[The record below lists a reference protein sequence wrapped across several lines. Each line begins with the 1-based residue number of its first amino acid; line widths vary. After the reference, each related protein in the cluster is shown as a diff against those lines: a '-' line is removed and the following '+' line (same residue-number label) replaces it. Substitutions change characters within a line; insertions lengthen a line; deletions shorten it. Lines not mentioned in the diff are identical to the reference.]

1 MPASNIACPTC
12 LQGGVENPL
21 LYAQGKF
28 GYFCRENH
36 TFNDTEAL
44 REMDLKKLSRPQPET
59 PKAPPAGSVEMRF
72 MVQGKL
78 RDYLQTKFEG
88 NRLNV
93 AMNGILEALAD
104 DGTFIVSS
112 LDANRLKELFGQPV
126 KNAGSLVGMTYAMK
140 AQRDE
145 ANGVVERMKTMGGR
159 GGGNGSPKSALA
171 NGIVIDFDDAD
182 LQKLSEKASFQ
193 GTTIPD
199 LLKQTVKFGLDNG
212 WF

>member
-1 MPASNIACPTC
+1 MPASNLACPTC

-21 LYAQGKF
+21 LYAQGRF

-36 TFNDTEAL
+36 IFSDTEEL
-44 REMDLKKLSRPQPET
+44 RGMKLQNLSRPQPET

-72 MVQGKL
+72 MVPGKL
-78 RDYLQTKFEG
+78 RDYLQSRFEG
-88 NRLNV
+88 ARLNT

-104 DGTFIVSS
+104 DGTFIISS
-112 LDANRLKELFGQPV
+112 LDANRLKELFGQPIT
-126 KNAGSLVGMTYAMK
+126 NSGSLVGNVYAMK

-145 ANGVVERMKTMGGR
+145 ANGVVERMRTMGGG

-171 NGIVIDFDDAD
+171 SGVVVELDDGD
-182 LQKLSEKASFQ
+182 IQKLSEKATFQ

-199 LLKQTVKFGLDNG
+199 LLKQTVKFGLENG